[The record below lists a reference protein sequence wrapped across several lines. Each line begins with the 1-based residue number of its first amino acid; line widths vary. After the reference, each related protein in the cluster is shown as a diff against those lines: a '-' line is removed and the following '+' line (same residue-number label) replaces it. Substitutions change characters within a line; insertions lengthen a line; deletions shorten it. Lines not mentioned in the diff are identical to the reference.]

1 MKAGSGPQSST
12 RSVSRHLHIQ
22 TVPISSFRRGRLTV
36 VHSMAS
42 FVVPIS
48 VLTDS
53 YKATHFLQY
62 PGATKMVA
70 VGGAG
75 GCIAHLG
82 CPSSSPHH
90 MRFSRPQ
97 YGEFRVGYQKDQEDT
112 RIVSYGIRY
121 IIDNY
126 ISKQWT
132 LEDVERAD
140 LFYK

>member
-1 MKAGSGPQSST
+1 
-12 RSVSRHLHIQ
+12 
-22 TVPISSFRRGRLTV
+22 
-36 VHSMAS
+36 
-42 FVVPIS
+42 
-48 VLTDS
+48 
-53 YKATHFLQY
+53 
-62 PGATKMVA
+62 
-70 VGGAG
+70 
-75 GCIAHLG
+75 
-82 CPSSSPHH
+82 